1 MEFSGQYLTYNE
13 YKALGGSLDITPF
26 NLLEYEARRKIDER
40 TLNRIKGIEEIPQ
53 EIKMCMFAL
62 INSLSSYSSE
72 SSNNKNIASESVG
85 SYSVSYVTGGTIQ
98 EIVKSKNVELNDII
112 TTYLM
117 GVVVNG
123 EHVLYL
129 GVK

>member
-1 MEFSGQYLTYNE
+1 MEFDGQYLTYTE
-13 YKALGGSLDITPF
+13 YKALGGSLDMTPF
-26 NLLEYEARRKIDER
+26 NLLEFEARRKIDER
-40 TLNRIKGIEEIPQ
+40 TLNRIKGIEKIPQ

-62 INSLSSYSSE
+62 INSLGSYSNE

-98 EIVKSKNVELNDII
+98 EIVQSKNVELNDII

-117 GVVVNG
+117 GVIVNG

>member
-1 MEFSGQYLTYNE
+1 MEFSGQYLTYCE
-13 YKALGGSLDITPF
+13 YKVLGGSLDITPF
-26 NLLEYEARRKIDER
+26 NLLEFEARRKIDER

-62 INSLSSYSSE
+62 INSLGSYSSE

-98 EIVKSKNVELNDII
+98 EIVQSKNVELNDII